1 MPVLL
6 YRKGEKIYA
15 IAATCSH
22 LGGPLGEGTFTDD
35 CVTCPWHGS
44 TFRLRDGA
52 VVHGPA
58 TSPQP
63 RFAARVVGGRVELS
77 LPEAS

>member
-1 MPVLL
+1 D
-6 YRKGEKIYA
+6 
-15 IAATCSH
+15 
-22 LGGPLGEGTFTDD
+22 GPLASGRIHAEGGED

-58 TSPQP
+58 TAPQP
-63 RFAARVVGGRVELS
+63 VFRTQVADGRLRVLLEGAG
-77 LPEAS
+77 